1 MLDDNDFVTEN
12 TEVKQDEGQNL
23 VAVLRSSRYEEEDL
37 RRFALDKAVVIAVA
51 GYGGPTGVLG
61 DAKAYY
67 DFLRGA

>member
-1 MLDDNDFVTEN
+1 M
-12 TEVKQDEGQNL
+12 
-23 VAVLRSSRYEEEDL
+23 AVLRSSRYEEEDL